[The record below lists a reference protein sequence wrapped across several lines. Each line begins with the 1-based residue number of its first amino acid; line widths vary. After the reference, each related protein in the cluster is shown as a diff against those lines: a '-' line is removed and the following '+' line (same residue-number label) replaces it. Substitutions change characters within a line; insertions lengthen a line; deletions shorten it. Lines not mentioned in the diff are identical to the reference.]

1 MSTADTSRAA
11 EVIRLGTGVSYAD
24 AYRAQR
30 ARVDAVI
37 AGAAGNALFLVEHS
51 PVITQGRASH
61 PSNLRVPAEILE
73 AQGVALEEAD
83 RGGDVTYHGPG
94 QLVAYPVLGLAQWR
108 KSVNWYLRTLEE
120 TLIAVLAD
128 YGLRGERE
136 AGLTGIWVDGA
147 KVAAIGVGLRHWVT
161 YHGIALNVD
170 PDMKHFGL
178 IVPCGLADKPVTSLA
193 KLLDEAPSMDEVTQ
207 RFVAAFHRCFA

>member
-1 MSTADTSRAA
+1 MSTADTGRVA

-37 AGAAGNALFLVEHS
+37 AGTAGNALFLVEHS

-73 AQGVALEEAD
+73 ARGVALEEAD

-94 QLVAYPVLGLAQWR
+94 QLVAYPVLALAQWR

-193 KLLDEAPSMDEVTQ
+193 KLLGEAPSMDEVTQ

>member
-193 KLLDEAPSMDEVTQ
+193 KLLGEAPSMDEVTQ